1 MRAPDSLFPPA
12 SDRVRRVLP
21 ATLLT
26 ALALVSAAS
35 AQPRIQ
41 GAVVTAEGNA
51 VADADVLVLETG
63 ETVHT
68 DEEGRFELDAE
79 ESLTALTL
87 QVTKGFL
94 TGLGSVAFTGGEG
107 DELLEVEPI
116 SLEPRHRSHERVT
129 VSASASEAMPFE
141 AFGQVSSFEGL
152 ALQNESARNL
162 GELLE
167 DAPGIAVRS
176 FGPAPARPIVRG
188 FDGDRVLVMEDGVRT
203 GDLASQSADHGVP
216 VDPLQA
222 ERVEVVRGPATLLY
236 GSNALGGA
244 VNVISM
250 GSHLGHAPRRGF
262 RGQAN
267 LDISTA
273 DGGRRGGLRVQSV
286 GDGWFAWGG
295 GNANRTDDYASPL
308 GTVVNSGSSMNQG
321 EAGIGLFGNQT
332 WVAATV
338 RQDNSRYG
346 VPFAGDFHAPGG
358 HAGHDHG
365 HDHGHGD
372 EEPGSLLVDVTMD
385 RRQLRLDFGM
395 TDLGSLFP
403 EAEFV
408 VRYSGYDQDELEEI
422 VATGDEWVAT
432 HFDNDSM
439 ILRGELKRPSGRFTS
454 RIGAWSNIRQYA
466 AAGEEA
472 LAPET
477 RQNAVAAFTY
487 NEWAATDRFSLMA
500 GARGEQNRYRVEER
514 GAAEIRGGAFEV
526 MDRDFLGLSGSA
538 GARFELGAGHA
549 LVANVTRSTRAPAI
563 EELYNYGPHA
573 GNRAYEIGNAS
584 LNAEQSLGV
593 DLSYRLRAR
602 RLSGSLNLFRYAID
616 DFIFGAATGEV
627 EGPLPVLQW
636 RQAEA
641 LYQGFEFEASA
652 DLGFAELV
660 ADASWV
666 DAKLTDTNEYVPR
679 IPPLNG
685 QVRLDAHLGRIHVA
699 PRMRWAAQMDRLYP
713 GETVTDG
720 YTLFDVTAS
729 WVWVRRDST
738 HNISIRGY
746 NLTDVTYYHHTSL
759 IKDLAA
765 QMGRGF
771 RLSYSIRFF

>member
-1 MRAPDSLFPPA
+1 MRAPAPLFLPA

-21 ATLLT
+21 VTLLT
-26 ALALVSAAS
+26 ASALVSAAS

-41 GAVVTAEGNA
+41 GAVVTAGGDA

-68 DEEGRFELDAE
+68 DEEGRFELDADE
-79 ESLTALTL
+79 ALAALTL

-94 TGLGSVAFTGGEG
+94 TGLGSVVFTGGEG
-107 DELLEVEPI
+107 DEAVEVEPI

-129 VSASASEAMPFE
+129 VSASTTEAMPFE
-141 AFGQVSSFEGL
+141 AFGQVSSLEGL

-167 DAPGIAVRS
+167 GAPGIAVRS
-176 FGPAPARPIVRG
+176 FGPAPGRPIIRG

-236 GSNALGGA
+236 GSNAIGGA

-250 GSHLGHAPRRGF
+250 GSYLGHAPRRGF

-267 LDISTA
+267 LDMSTA

-295 GNANRTDDYASPL
+295 GNANRTNDYASPL
-308 GTVVNSGSSMNQG
+308 GTVVNSESSMNQG
-321 EAGIGLFGNQT
+321 EAGVGLFGNQT

-338 RQDNSRYG
+338 RQDNVRYG
-346 VPFAGDFHAPGG
+346 VPFAGDFHAPGA
-358 HAGHDHG
+358 HAGHDHA
-365 HDHGHGD
+365 D
-372 EEPGSLLVDVTMD
+372 EETLLVDVTMD
-385 RRQLRLDFGM
+385 RRQLRLEFGM

-422 VATGDEWVAT
+422 VETGDEWVAT

-439 ILRGELKRPSGRFTS
+439 ILRGELKRPGGRFTS

-514 GAAEIRGGAFEV
+514 GAAELRGGAFEV
-526 MDRDFLGLSGSA
+526 MDRDFLGLSASA
-538 GARFELGAGHA
+538 GVRFEPGAGQA
-549 LVANVTRSTRAPAI
+549 FVANVTRSARAPAI

-573 GNRAYEIGNAS
+573 GNRAYEIGDAS
-584 LNAEQSLGV
+584 LDAEQSLGV

-602 RLSGSLNLFRYAID
+602 RLSGTLNLFRYAID
-616 DFIFGAATGEV
+616 DYIFGAATGEV
-627 EGPLPVLQW
+627 EGPLPVLRW
-636 RQAEA
+636 GQAKA
-641 LYQGFEFEASA
+641 LYQGFEFEAHA

-666 DAKLTDTNEYVPR
+666 DARLTDTNEYVPR

-685 QVRLDAHLGRIHVA
+685 QVRLDAHFGRIHLA
-699 PRMRWAAQMDRLYP
+699 PRIRWAAQMDRLYA

-746 NLTDVTYYHHTSL
+746 NLTDATYHYHTSL

-765 QMGRGF
+765 QMGRGL
-771 RLSYSIRFF
+771 RLGYSIRFF